1 MATRIGLNGFG
12 RIGRCLARIL
22 ENKDTL
28 ELVAYNA
35 RSPVDEY
42 ARLLKYDSVH
52 GRFGG
57 AVEHDSENLI
67 VNGRKIRAYHWP
79 KPAETRWSDA
89 GVDIVVEATGKF
101 KDRESC
107 EHHLANGARKVM
119 VTAPSKQEDLMMVY
133 GVNHEAYDPA
143 AHHIL
148 SAASCTTNA
157 LAPMAKLMHEN
168 FGIQYGL
175 MTTIHSYTTS
185 QAILDGPAGKDPR
198 RGRAAAISQIPTS
211 TGAAQAVTEVLPE
224 LEGRLDGMAV
234 RVPTPDASLVDA
246 VFHLDK
252 ETDASAINEMF
263 KKNVSPSLGYTDD
276 FLVSVDFIGDD
287 HGCVIDG
294 QSTKVIQGR
303 LAKVLSWYDNE
314 WGFCSQLVRCLEHV
328 SKSL

>member
-22 ENKDTL
+22 EDNDTL

-52 GRFGG
+52 GRFKGT
-57 AVEHDSENLI
+57 VEHDADNLI

-79 KPAETRWSDA
+79 KPSEAQWSDA

-107 EHHLANGARKVM
+107 EHHMAAGAKKVIIS
-119 VTAPSKQEDLMMVY
+119 APTKGEDLTMVFN
-133 GVNHEAYDPA
+133 VNHDDYDPA
-143 AHHIL
+143 KHNIL
-148 SAASCTTNA
+148 SVASCTTNA
-157 LAPMAKLMHEN
+157 LAPMAKVVHEN
-168 FGIQYGL
+168 FGIEYGL

-198 RGRAAAISQIPTS
+198 RGRAAALSQIPTS
-211 TGAAQAVTEVLPE
+211 TGAAQAVTLVLPE
-224 LEGRLDGMAV
+224 LKGRLDGMAV

-246 VFHLDK
+246 VFHLEK
-252 ETDASAINEMF
+252 ETDAEALNEVF
-263 KKNVSPSLGYTDD
+263 KKNVNPTLGYTDD
-276 FLVSVDFIGDD
+276 YLVSTDFIGDD
-287 HGCVIDG
+287 HGTVIDG
-294 QSTKVIQGR
+294 LSTKVIKGR

-314 WGFCSQLVRCLEHV
+314 WGFCCQLVRCLEHV